1 MHSLFFFILAL
12 SILVVIHE
20 YGHFWVARRCGV
32 KVLKFSVGFGK
43 PLWSK
48 KGKDGT
54 EYILAAIPLGGYV
67 KMLDEREGE
76 VPEHEYHQAFNRQPL
91 RSRVAIVIAG
101 PIANLLFAVFA
112 YWLIFVL
119 GIPGIRSVVDEV
131 TLNSPAAHAQI
142 MAGDEIIKIDHHDT
156 PTWNSVYKTLWRQ
169 AETGGIVDVTIN
181 KQGIE
186 VHRMLDVPKL
196 GMQASGQIL
205 TQLGLQPIQAEI
217 IPVLGQIKPKGAAD
231 QAGLQTGDL
240 LLQADGV
247 NIENWQKWVKL
258 IRNSPEQK
266 ILVSLKREDKVLE
279 RILTPIKAA
288 NNIGQIGAGFDMSY
302 TKIPNEIKTE
312 LRYESI
318 ESLNIALEETWQVSA
333 LTVKSL
339 FGMIAGTVSIKNLGG
354 PISIAQIAG
363 ASAESGL
370 ITFIEFL
377 AVISVSLGILNLLPI
392 PVLDGGHLAMYFI
405 EWLKGSPLSE
415 QMQINGQK
423 LGIFLLLLLMLL
435 AFFNDLTRVFG

>member
-43 PLWSK
+43 TLWSK

-67 KMLDEREGE
+67 KMLDEREGDVLE
-76 VPEHEYHQAFNRQPL
+76 DEYHQAFNRQPL
-91 RSRVAIVIAG
+91 SSRVAIVAAG
-101 PIANLLFAVFA
+101 PIANLIFAVFA
-112 YWLIFVL
+112 YWLIFIL
-119 GIPGIRSVVDEV
+119 GVPGIRSIVDEV
-131 TLNSPAAHAQI
+131 RLNSPAAQAQI
-142 MAGDEIIKIDHHDT
+142 IVGDEIIKIDGRDT

-169 AETGGIVDVTIN
+169 AETGGIVDVTID

-186 VHRMLDVPKL
+186 VHRTLDVPKL
-196 GMQASGQIL
+196 GIQASGEIL
-205 TQLGLQPIQAEI
+205 KQVGLQPIQPEI
-217 IPVLGQIKPKGAAD
+217 IPVLGQIKPESAAD

-247 NIENWQKWVKL
+247 AIESWQKWVVL
-258 IRNSPEQK
+258 IRNSPEQA
-266 ILVSLKREDKVLE
+266 ILVVIKRDGNILE
-279 RILTPIKAA
+279 RTLTPIKTAE
-288 NNIGQIGAGFDMSY
+288 NIGQIGAGVDISY
-302 TKIPNEIKTE
+302 TTIPEEIRAE
-312 LRYESI
+312 LRFGPI
-318 ESLNIALEETWQVSA
+318 ESLNIALEETWQFSV

-339 FGMIAGTVSIKNLGG
+339 FGMIAGTVSTKNLGG

-370 ITFIEFL
+370 ITFIGFL
-377 AVISVSLGILNLLPI
+377 AMISVSLGILNLLPI
-392 PVLDGGHLAMYFI
+392 PVLDGGHLAMYLI
-405 EWLKGSPLSE
+405 EWLKGSPISE
-415 QMQINGQK
+415 QTQINGQK
-423 LGIFLLLLLMLL
+423 VGVFLLLLLMLL

>member
-67 KMLDEREGE
+67 KMLDEREAE
-76 VPEHEYHQAFNRQPL
+76 VPEDEYHQAFNRQSL
-91 RSRVAIVIAG
+91 RSRVAIVVAG
-101 PIANLLFAVFA
+101 PIANLIFAVLA
-112 YWLIFVL
+112 YWLIFIL

-131 TLNSPAAHAQI
+131 TLNSPAAQAQI
-142 MAGDEIIKIDHHDT
+142 MAGDEIIKIDHRDT
-156 PTWNSVYKTLWRQ
+156 PTWNSVYKSLWRQ
-169 AETGGIVDVTIN
+169 AETGGIVDVTID

-186 VHRMLDVPKL
+186 VHRKLEVPKL
-196 GMQASGQIL
+196 DMQASGQIL
-205 TQLGLQPIQAEI
+205 TQLGLRPIQAEI
-217 IPVLGQIKPKGAAD
+217 IPVLGQIIPKGAAD

-240 LLQADGV
+240 LLQADGI

-266 ILVSLKREDKVLE
+266 ILVSLKRDDKVLE
-279 RILTPIKAA
+279 RTLTPIKAVD
-288 NNIGQIGAGFDMSY
+288 NIGQIGAGVDISY
-302 TKIPNEIKTE
+302 TQIPEEIKTD
-312 LRYESI
+312 LRYGPI
-318 ESLNIALEETWQVSA
+318 ESLNIALEETWLFSA

-339 FGMIAGTVSIKNLGG
+339 FGMIAGTVSTKNLGG

-363 ASAESGL
+363 ASAESGF
-370 ITFIEFL
+370 ITFVGFL
-377 AVISVSLGILNLLPI
+377 AMISVSLGILNLLPI
-392 PVLDGGHLAMYFI
+392 PILDGGHLAMYFI

-415 QMQINGQK
+415 QTQNNGQK

>member
-43 PLWSK
+43 TLWSK

-76 VPEHEYHQAFNRQPL
+76 VPAEEYHQAFNRQSL
-91 RSRVAIVIAG
+91 RARVAIVAAG
-101 PIANLLFAVFA
+101 PIANLIFAVFA
-112 YWLIFVL
+112 YWLIFIL
-119 GIPGIRSVVDEV
+119 GVPGIRAIVDDV
-131 TLNSPAAHAQI
+131 KPNSAAAHAQI
-142 MAGDEIIKIDHHDT
+142 IAGDEIIKIDGRDT
-156 PTWNSVYKTLWRQ
+156 PTWNSVYKVLWRQ
-169 AETGGIVDVTIN
+169 AETGGIADVVID
-181 KQGIE
+181 KQGLE

-205 TQLGLQPIQAEI
+205 SQLGLQPIQAEI
-217 IPVLGQIKPKGAAD
+217 IPVLGQIKPQGAAD
-231 QAGLQTGDL
+231 QAGLHTGDL
-240 LLQADGV
+240 LLQADGI

-258 IRNSPEQK
+258 IRNSPGQK
-266 ILVSLKREDKVLE
+266 ILVSLKRDDKVLE
-279 RILTPIKAA
+279 RTLIPIKTVD
-288 NNIGQIGAGFDMSY
+288 NIGQIGAGVDISY
-302 TKIPNEIKTE
+302 TKVPEEIKTE
-312 LRYESI
+312 LRYGPI
-318 ESLNIALEETWQVSA
+318 ESLKFALEETWQFSA

-339 FGMIAGTVSIKNLGG
+339 FGMIAGTVSTKNLGG

-363 ASAESGL
+363 ASAESGF
-370 ITFIEFL
+370 ITFVGFL
-377 AVISVSLGILNLLPI
+377 AMISVSLGILNLLPI

-405 EWLKGSPLSE
+405 EWVKGSPLSE
-415 QMQINGQK
+415 QTQFNGQK
-423 LGIFLLLLLMLL
+423 IGIFLLLLLMLL

>member
-43 PLWSK
+43 TLWSK

-67 KMLDEREGE
+67 KMLDEREGD
-76 VPEHEYHQAFNRQPL
+76 VPEDEYHQAFNRQSL
-91 RSRVAIVIAG
+91 RSRVAIVAAG
-101 PIANLLFAVFA
+101 PIANLIFAVFA

-131 TLNSPAAHAQI
+131 TLNSPAEQAQI
-142 MAGDEIIKIDHHDT
+142 MAGDEIIKIDHRDT

-169 AETGGIVDVTIN
+169 AETGGIVDVTID

-186 VHRMLDVPKL
+186 VHRTLDVPKL
-196 GMQASGQIL
+196 GMHASGQIL
-205 TQLGLQPIQAEI
+205 SQLGLQPIQAEI
-217 IPVLGQIKPKGAAD
+217 TPVLGQIKPQGAAD
-231 QAGLQTGDL
+231 QAGLKTGDL
-240 LLQADGV
+240 LLQANGV
-247 NIENWQKWVKL
+247 KIESWQKWVGL
-258 IRNSPEQK
+258 IRSNPEQV
-266 ILVSLKREDKVLE
+266 ILVSINRDAEILE
-279 RILTPIKAA
+279 RTLIPIKTVD
-288 NNIGQIGAGFDMSY
+288 NIGQIGAGVDTSY
-302 TKIPNEIKTE
+302 TKVPEEIKTE
-312 LRYESI
+312 LRYGPI
-318 ESLNIALEETWQVSA
+318 ESLNIAFEETWQFSA

-339 FGMIAGTVSIKNLGG
+339 FGMIAGTVSTKNLGG

-363 ASAESGL
+363 ASAESGF
-370 ITFIEFL
+370 ITFVGFL
-377 AVISVSLGILNLLPI
+377 AMISVSLGILNLLPI

-423 LGIFLLLLLMLL
+423 FGIFLLLLLMLL

>member
-76 VPEHEYHQAFNRQPL
+76 VPADEYHQAFNRQPL
-91 RSRVAIVIAG
+91 SSRVAIVAAG
-101 PIANLLFAVFA
+101 PIANLIFAVFT
-112 YWLIFVL
+112 YWLIFIL
-119 GIPGIRSVVDEV
+119 GIPGIRSIVDEV
-131 TLNSPAAHAQI
+131 TLNSPAAQAQI
-142 MAGDEIIKIDHHDT
+142 IAGDEIIKIDGRDT

-169 AETGGIVDVTIN
+169 AETGGIVDVTID

-186 VHRMLDVPKL
+186 VHRLLDVPKL
-196 GMQASGQIL
+196 GIQASGEIL
-205 TQLGLQPIQAEI
+205 KQVGLQPIQPDI
-217 IPVLGQIKPKGAAD
+217 IPVLGQIKPESAAE
-231 QAGLQTGDL
+231 QAGLKTGDL
-240 LLQADGV
+240 LFQANGIA
-247 NIENWQKWVKL
+247 IENWQKWVEL
-258 IRNSPEQK
+258 IRSRPEQA
-266 ILVSLKREDKVLE
+266 ILVSIQRDGNILE
-279 RILTPIKAA
+279 RTLTPIKTVD
-288 NNIGQIGAGFDMSY
+288 NIGQIGAGVDISY
-302 TKIPNEIKTE
+302 TKIPEEIRAE
-312 LRYESI
+312 LRFGPI
-318 ESLNIALEETWQVSA
+318 ESLIIALEETWQFST

-339 FGMIAGTVSIKNLGG
+339 FGMIAGTVSTKNLGG

-363 ASAESGL
+363 ASAESGF
-370 ITFIEFL
+370 ITFIGFL
-377 AVISVSLGILNLLPI
+377 AMISVSLGILNLLPI

-405 EWLKGSPLSE
+405 EWVKGSPLSE

-423 LGIFLLLLLMLL
+423 LGIFMLLLLMLL